1 MSLYT
6 DPSDEKEDTKRQM
19 NESTQPT
26 IWSVKKRPFA
36 TSAVAL
42 QAIIVDEKERVLLLS
57 SPVRNA
63 SGEWQVISG
72 GLEAG
77 ETVLD
82 GVLREAVEEAGPEVA
97 IRPLGVVHAQ
107 TFHYDANVQFM
118 IGIYY
123 LLAFEGGRV
132 VPGDDM
138 VGSEYRWWSIAELET
153 SEISFHAS
161 THLWMLKRAV
171 ELYRIW
177 SKRPTPSK
185 KRGEPTLSNIAG
197 KVVI

>member
-1 MSLYT
+1 
-6 DPSDEKEDTKRQM
+6 M

-26 IWSVKKRPFA
+26 IWSETKRPFA

-42 QAIIVDEKERVLLLS
+42 QAIIIDEKERILLLS
-57 SPVRNA
+57 SPVRNTI
-63 SGEWQVISG
+63 GEWQLISG

-82 GVLREAVEEAGPEVA
+82 GVLREAVEEAGPDVL

-123 LLAFEGGRV
+123 LLAYEGGRI

-138 VGSEYRWWSIAELET
+138 VGSEYRWWSIAELEMA
-153 SEISFHAS
+153 EISLHVS

-171 ELYRIW
+171 KLYRIW
-177 SKRPTPSK
+177 GKRAS
-185 KRGEPTLSNIAG
+185 LSPQILQG
-197 KVVI
+197 KL